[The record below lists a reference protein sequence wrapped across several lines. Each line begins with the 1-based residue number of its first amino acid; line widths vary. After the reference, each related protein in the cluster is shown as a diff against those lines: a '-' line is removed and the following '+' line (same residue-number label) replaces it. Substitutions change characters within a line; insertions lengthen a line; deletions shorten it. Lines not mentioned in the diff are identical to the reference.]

1 MKSRKNF
8 TSKHILWKL
17 KKLII
22 ILRLLFPFLSA
33 IRNVSQSTK
42 WEASIGDDSI
52 KMYTLI
58 LQTSGFYPDNIN
70 ILQCIYFWIMPIL
83 TLWFN
88 TKPKL
93 YCPHRILQGS
103 PVSFRNA
110 EEKHWLKVLC
120 SLQNSFKVLSFIEIS
135 TTNCFLF
142 VKRKRKNAVLLT
154 PIHSSKFRSV
164 KIAFKLFFYCCFVL
178 FGSVWFF
185 SFLNT
190 YKQLFVKITV

>member
-1 MKSRKNF
+1 MCLIMELFLKNKI
-8 TSKHILWKL
+8 SKRQISSKMWNSQMNRSDLETQICQRYCEKQKEFYFQAHTVEV

-22 ILRLLFPFLSA
+22 ILRLLFSFLSA

-42 WEASIGDDSI
+42 WEASMGDDSTQT
-52 KMYTLI
+52 YTLN
-58 LQTSGFYPDNIN
+58 LQTSGFYLDNIN
-70 ILQCIYFWIMPIL
+70 ILQSIYFWIMPFL

-120 SLQNSFKVLSFIEIS
+120 SLQNSFKVLSSIEIS
-135 TTNCFLF
+135 KTNCFLF
-142 VKRKRKNAVLLT
+142 VKRKRKKCSTSDSN
-154 PIHSSKFRSV
+154 S
-164 KIAFKLFFYCCFVL
+164 
-178 FGSVWFF
+178 
-185 SFLNT
+185 
-190 YKQLFVKITV
+190 

>member
-1 MKSRKNF
+1 MCLKMELFLKIKISKRQISSKMWNSQMNRSDLETQICQRYYEKQEEF
-8 TSKHILWKL
+8 YFKHILWQL
-17 KKLII
+17 KKKLNI

-42 WEASIGDDSI
+42 WEASMGDDSTQT
-52 KMYTLI
+52 YTLN

-93 YCPHRILQGS
+93 YCPHRTLQGS

-120 SLQNSFKVLSFIEIS
+120 SHQNSFKVLSSIEIS
-135 TTNCFLF
+135 TSNCFLF
-142 VKRKRKNAVLLT
+142 VKRKRKKCSTSDSN
-154 PIHSSKFRSV
+154 S
-164 KIAFKLFFYCCFVL
+164 
-178 FGSVWFF
+178 
-185 SFLNT
+185 
-190 YKQLFVKITV
+190 

>member
-42 WEASIGDDSI
+42 WEASMGDNSI
-52 KMYTLI
+52 KMYTLN

-120 SLQNSFKVLSFIEIS
+120 SLQNSFKVLSSIEIS

-142 VKRKRKNAVLLT
+142 EKRKRKMQYFWLQFIVQSL
-154 PIHSSKFRSV
+154 
-164 KIAFKLFFYCCFVL
+164 
-178 FGSVWFF
+178 G
-185 SFLNT
+185 
-190 YKQLFVKITV
+190 Q